1 MVEAFSPQG
10 MNMQLCHS
18 SSWRGRGES
27 EWEEAEVWPMK
38 KKHNLIDTQKDK
50 RSVKVLNFEIQQ
62 VAVDFVVDVRII
74 FLLAQVQAWDVH
86 CRLERKH
93 KKQDISGCE
102 QPMQY
107 LCVCVSYNETLH
119 QIQFALTIQMLGKKI
134 HGMEPTQLHQMCYL
148 PVPRFDQ
155 MKL

>member
-1 MVEAFSPQG
+1 
-10 MNMQLCHS
+10 
-18 SSWRGRGES
+18 
-27 EWEEAEVWPMK
+27 MK

-107 LCVCVSYNETLH
+107 LCVCV
-119 QIQFALTIQMLGKKI
+119 I
-134 HGMEPTQLHQMCYL
+134 
-148 PVPRFDQ
+148 
-155 MKL
+155 